1 METKSERDKLM
12 FRVRVRIDPSLLK
25 AHEEAVQSGLPGMGY
40 SGSLDRKTPW
50 PPMLQ
55 NNLVK

>member
-1 METKSERDKLM
+1 M

-25 AHEEAVQSGLPGMGY
+25 AYEESVRSGLPGMGY
-40 SGSLDRKTPW
+40 VLLDPKTPW

-55 NNLVK
+55 NKLVQ